1 MGTGNVTFFL
11 SPVAGFVN
19 TLCKII
25 LISPDILFVEKGSI
39 NFIMLL

>member
-11 SPVAGFVN
+11 SPVAGCVN

-25 LISPDILFVEKGSI
+25 LTRKLMQKNGHVKEV
-39 NFIMLL
+39 